1 MDKIQL
7 TKEQI
12 MQIAGGVIFAG
23 VFGYFYLFYFWL
35 PTSAK
40 IDVNTKKVASMEA
53 DINKARM
60 QKAKYKDLEAKL
72 ASLRLEKEAAEKK
85 LPRERK
91 LPDLLR
97 TLTTLSRKY
106 KVNVLSINP
115 AGSAQVEYF
124 TRVSYNISL
133 KGNYGDVGRFLTA
146 LGMEERIMTSE
157 NLTMTATAGSETS
170 LNAQFVLVA
179 YQYNG

>member
-12 MQIAGGVIFAG
+12 GQIAAGLLFGGLFVYG
-23 VFGYFYLFYFWL
+23 YLFYFWL
-35 PTSAK
+35 PTAK
-40 IDVNTKKVASMEA
+40 TIEENTKKVATIES
-53 DINKARM
+53 DINRAKM

-72 ASLRLEKEAAEKK
+72 VSLREEKAAAEKK

-97 TLTTLSRKY
+97 TVATLSKKY
-106 KVNVLSINP
+106 RVNIQAITPS
-115 AGSAQVEYF
+115 GSAPVEYF
-124 TRVSYNISL
+124 TRVSYLITL
-133 KGNYGDVGRFLTA
+133 RGNYHDVGRFLTA
-146 LGMEERIMTSE
+146 LGLEERILTSE
-157 NLTMTATAGSETS
+157 NLGMTTTNSTENS
-170 LNAQFVLVA
+170 VNAQFTLVA

>member
-1 MDKIQL
+1 MNKMQL

-12 MQIAGGVIFAG
+12 GQIFAG
-23 VFGYFYLFYFWL
+23 VLFGGLFIYGYLFYFWL
-35 PTSAK
+35 PTAVK
-40 IDVNTKKVASMEA
+40 IEENTKKVAVLES

-72 ASLRLEKEAAEKK
+72 VSLSAEKEAAQKK

-97 TLTTLSRKY
+97 TITALSKKH
-106 KVNVLSINP
+106 KVDIQSITP
-115 AGSAQVEYF
+115 GGSAPVEYF
-124 TRVSYNISL
+124 TKVSYVIAL
-133 KGNYGDVGRFLTA
+133 KGNYHDVGRFLTA
-146 LGMEERIMTSE
+146 LGLEERILTSE
-157 NLTMTATAGSETS
+157 NLTMSASVGSDFS
-170 LNAQFVLVA
+170 LVARFTLVA

>member
-12 MQIAGGVIFAG
+12 TQVVGGVVLAG

-35 PTSAK
+35 PTAK
-40 IDVNTKKVASMEA
+40 TIEVSTKKVSSMEA

-72 ASLRLEKEAAEKK
+72 ASLRAEKEAAEKK
-85 LPRERK
+85 LPREK
-91 LPDLLR
+91 KFPDLIR
-97 TLTTLSRKY
+97 TITTLSHKY
-106 KVNVLSINP
+106 KVDIVSINP
-115 AGSAQVEYF
+115 MGSSQVEYF
-124 TRVSYNISL
+124 TRVSYNIAL

-146 LGMEERIMTSE
+146 LALEERILTSE
-157 NLTMTATAGSETS
+157 NLVVTATGGAETS
-170 LNAQFVLVA
+170 LSAQFVLVA

>member
-1 MDKIQL
+1 MEKMQL

-12 MQIAGGVIFAG
+12 GQIAGGVVLAV
-23 VFGYFYLFYFWL
+23 VFVYFYLFYFWL
-35 PTSAK
+35 PTAK
-40 IDVNTKKVASMEA
+40 TIDLNTKKVASMEA
-53 DINKARM
+53 DINKAKM

-85 LPRERK
+85 LPRQRK

-97 TLTTLSRKY
+97 TITTLSRKY
-106 KVNVLSINP
+106 KVNIVSITP

-133 KGNYGDVGRFLTA
+133 KGNYNDVGRFLTA
-146 LGMEERIMTSE
+146 LGLEERIMTSE
-157 NLTMTATAGSETS
+157 NLTMTATPGSETS
-170 LNAQFVLVA
+170 ATAQFVLVA